1 MKKNNYKQTEIG
13 KIPERWNKSELDI
26 YLKYIYTCL
35 GYLYQQEYSLF
46 ENDLCER
53 CITFRF
59 AHFLQNIFDN
69 NSGNNKYFVDCDYNS
84 SFYFDERRS
93 QWIKRN
99 GKPIGEQTSGK
110 LVKRFIDIIVHQR
123 KYEQPSDLICFEIK
137 KWNNCTKLGINKD
150 MNNLKQLTSKY
161 GYSFGF
167 HLIFGQ
173 KIEKT
178 KLRVVRGDQSFSIN
192 FAINNE

>member
-1 MKKNNYKQTEIG
+1 MSINKFKKTETG
-13 KIPERWNKSELDI
+13 DIPEGWNKSELDT
-26 YLKYIYTCL
+26 YLKYIYLCL
-35 GYLYQQEYSLF
+35 KQLYQYEYGLF

-59 AHFLQNIFDN
+59 AHFLQNIFDGIV
-69 NSGNNKYFVDCDYNS
+69 GNDKYYVDCDYNS
-84 SFYFDERRS
+84 SFYYDESRS

-99 GKPIGEQTSGK
+99 GKPIEDQKSGK
-110 LVKRFIDIIVHQR
+110 LSKRFVDIIVHQR

-137 KWNNCTKLGINKD
+137 KWNNCTKEGIHKD
-150 MNNLKQLTSKY
+150 INNLEQLTSKY